1 MEDAQIIA
9 LFLQRDESAIAHTA
23 EKYGPR
29 LRRLA
34 LGILGDHSACEE
46 CENDAYLRAW
56 NSIPPHDP
64 GSGLYSFLAC
74 IVRNLAISRCR
85 YDTALKR
92 GACLTQLTDELEQ
105 CIPAPGDVPGEVDGK
120 LLGEAVSAWLRPLP
134 AWKRELFLRRYWYL
148 DPIPTIAQRFSF
160 SESKVKTTLF
170 RLRLSLRRYLEK
182 EGYDL

>member
-1 MEDAQIIA
+1 MEDVQIIA
-9 LFLQRDESAIAHTA
+9 LFFHRDEKAIACTA

-56 NSIPPHDP
+56 DSIPPHDP
-64 GSGLYSFLAC
+64 GNRLYPYLAR

-85 YDTALKR
+85 CDAALKR
-92 GACLTQLTDELEQ
+92 SAFLTELTDEMEA
-105 CIPAPGDVPGEVDGK
+105 CIPAPGDVAGEVDGK
-120 LLGEAVSAWLRPLP
+120 LLGETVSAWLRPLP

-148 DPIPTIAQRFSF
+148 DDISAIARRFSC

-170 RLRLSLRRYLEK
+170 RLRSSLRRHLEK